1 MDFVNCNPYGAIQSL
16 HVVLCV
22 VYHLMKSFY
31 FFFIS
36 FSCLH
41 DIPHFKQLISQMDQ
55 NSVLSSKSSWAETFG
70 LCGGWGGR
78 DTQPQCGLECES
90 SPQTS
95 GKGTRTWLGQHVS
108 TRAHPGLQ
116 EAMLG
121 RTTGS
126 LTLHR
131 EQQDI

>member
-95 GKGTRTWLGQHVS
+95 AGAVVEVSASSAIGDVTTHARTLPLVPNLS
-108 TRAHPGLQ
+108 
-116 EAMLG
+116 
-121 RTTGS
+121 
-126 LTLHR
+126 
-131 EQQDI
+131 I